1 MVFTAAGTSDGQ
13 VVDAVSAA
21 LAATLGVEK
30 SELFVEV
37 AQKLGRRMAASIWV
51 VRYKV
56 VLPPF
61 TAPEAIRKMLD
72 AVAAPESFGKALTG
86 ALVQRGAVQGSVSLR
101 SFVAPAI
108 IVAPVTTP
116 VSLACGTNFCP
127 AGQVSESALTD
138 AWCASLVCAEAAVH
152 CCTGIEA
159 PLPTPSADQAVD
171 ASIGIAI
178 PVSIALLLVLVCCAT
193 VCCMG
198 FLQLGRGP
206 VDEHNQ
212 NARTLDQLHGVVPKP
227 DAGNVVS
234 PNGIEM
240 HFSDDE
246 DSATFWSPSNS
257 PNRHAKDPR
266 GLMLDD
272 MRVTDVG
279 VISPALPS
287 AEEAL
292 SAKHQAK
299 LALALQ
305 PAVGEWRL
313 FQDGLVLPG
322 VIAVAPSGR
331 TLYGGVHYQGQDI
344 VPAGSGFVRSDGW
357 AANAALSSPN
367 ELVWSRAGEVGVV
380 WHRVREVTEYFVG
393 DKVAVVTADRGVPV
407 GAEGDVL
414 DAKDGMVTVDFL
426 MRGTAKLRAQDV
438 IALEELKRHR
448 QGDAI
453 LASLV
458 DDWRLYSG
466 DALLPGLVSIGSRGF
481 AVYDGARWPE
491 QDLLFFGDR
500 VARVDGWAVDMHA
513 STKQHLL
520 WGKDGEGIISWRRVK
535 AVSEYIVGDIVE
547 LVHGQPS
554 ISPGSHGSIVS
565 VAEGNVR
572 VKFSSA
578 TINLMPLDIVPVVK
592 RDVVLPTLAK
602 IYSGAVSEDTS
613 PSRPSPPRTTTPH
626 RDLTPVRALQ
636 IEVDMDV
643 VGVEQVPSSLAAFGG
658 HGAPPTPT
666 DADRPAPAAFLNGAV
681 RELVRAGSLPSDP
694 GTDLMMVFAKGEER
708 PVLYQQTSCTVT
720 SPVTTPTTLE
730 KAHTTDLLGRSPLEA
745 PPGTAEVKPIATQ
758 SGLSWWS
765 GSALTAVTG
774 PIGSGMSGI
783 SAMILGGRREEPPP
797 SADAPTTGRGVAAAG
812 GSTPPQSPDART
824 PVSDVGAVS
833 LSRPGTLGSAKDAKQ
848 EQATSQPQPKPKR
861 ERRQILV

>member
-21 LAATLGVEK
+21 LAATLGVKK

-61 TAPEAIRKMLD
+61 TAPEVIRKMLN

-127 AGQVSESALTD
+127 AGQVSMTAPTD
-138 AWCASLVCAEAAVH
+138 AWCASLVCAEAVVH

-159 PLPTPSADQAVD
+159 PLPTPSADQAVG
-171 ASIGIAI
+171 ASIRIAI
-178 PVSIALLLVLVCCAT
+178 PVSIALLLVLLCCAT
-193 VCCMG
+193 LVCMG
-198 FLQLGRGP
+198 LLQGGMSRWLGRGP

-246 DSATFWSPSNS
+246 DSATSLSQSNS
-257 PNRHAKDPR
+257 PNRHAKDPH

-287 AEEAL
+287 AEE
-292 SAKHQAK
+292 AK

-344 VPAGSGFVRSDGW
+344 VPAGSGFVRADGW

-367 ELVWSRAGEVGVV
+367 EVVWSRAGEVGVV

-393 DKVAVVTADRGVPV
+393 DKVAVVTADCGVPV
-407 GAEGDVL
+407 GAEGEAL
-414 DAKDGMVTVDFL
+414 DAKDGMITVDFL
-426 MRGTAKLRAQDV
+426 RRGTKKLRAQDV

-466 DALLPGLVSIGSRGF
+466 DALLPGPVSIGSRGF
-481 AVYDGARWPE
+481 TVYDGARWPE

-520 WGKDGEGIISWRRVK
+520 WGKDGEGIMSWRRVK

-547 LVHGQPS
+547 LVHEQPR
-554 ISPGSHGSIVS
+554 ISLGSRGSIVS
-565 VAEGNVR
+565 VTEGNVR

-592 RDVVLPTLAK
+592 HDVVLPTLAK
-602 IYSGAVSEDTS
+602 MYSGAVPEDTS

-666 DADRPAPAAFLNGAV
+666 DTDRPAPAAFLNGAV

-708 PVLYQQTSCTVT
+708 PVLYQQTSSTVT
-720 SPVTTPTTLE
+720 SPVATPTTLE

-745 PPGTAEVKPIATQ
+745 PPGTAEVKPLATQ

-783 SAMILGGRREEPPP
+783 SALILGGRREEPPP

-812 GSTPPQSPDART
+812 GSSPPQSPDART
-824 PVSDVGAVS
+824 PVSDVGAMS
-833 LSRPGTLGSAKDAKQ
+833 LSRPGTPGSAKDAKQ
-848 EQATSQPQPKPKR
+848 GQASSQPHPKPKR